1 MKKLLALLLALS
13 LVFALAACGQGESTT
28 TEPPAETEAP
38 EETPGDDF
46 IDPAPT
52 PVEVIV
58 FAAAS
63 MEATLTRIAELYKEV
78 APNVTLTFTFDSSGT
93 LKTQIEEG
101 AVCDLFI
108 SAAQKQM
115 NQLDAADSTGTNTD
129 GLDYVVS
136 ESRIDL
142 VENKVVLAVPD
153 DNPAGIE
160 GFTDLATDKLSLLCL
175 GNDDVPVGAYSL
187 QILEYLGIDIAGLES
202 AGKVTYAS
210 NVSEVANQVKE
221 GAVDCGIIYATDAF
235 TYELNVVDQA
245 TSEMCDQ
252 VIYPAA
258 VMKSG
263 TEGAAE
269 AAQAFLDY
277 IHTDADA
284 VAILE
289 GVGFTVL

>member
-1 MKKLLALLLALS
+1 MKKLLALLLALCMV
-13 LVFALAACGQGESTT
+13 LALAACGQEGSTT
-28 TEPPAETEAP
+28 TEPPAETDIVETEAP
-38 EETPGDDF
+38 VSDE
-46 IDPAPT
+46 

-63 MEATLTRIAELYKEV
+63 MEATLTQIAELYKEV

-101 AVCDLFI
+101 AVCD
-108 SAAQKQM
+108 M

>member
-1 MKKLLALLLALS
+1 MKKMLALVLALAM
-13 LVFALAACGQGESTT
+13 ALGLTACTSTT
-28 TEPPAETEAP
+28 GGETE
-38 EETPGDDF
+38 EETVD
-46 IDPAPT
+46 
-52 PVEVIV
+52 VVV

-63 MEATLTRIAELYKEV
+63 MEASLTEIAEQYKTV
-78 APNVTLTFTFDSSGT
+78 APNVNLVFTFDSSGT

-115 NQLDAADSTGTNTD
+115 NQLDSADTTGTNTD
-129 GLDYVVS
+129 GLDFVYS
-136 ESRIDL
+136 DTRIDL

-153 DNPAGIE
+153 DNPKDIQT
-160 GFTDLATDKLSLLCL
+160 FSDLGTDKLSLLCL

-187 QILEYLGIDIAGLES
+187 EILDTLGIDIAQLES
-202 AGKVTYAS
+202 DGKVTYAS

-221 GAVDCGIIYATDAF
+221 GAVDCGIIYATDAN

-245 TSEMCDQ
+245 AADMCSQ

-263 TEGAAE
+263 TEGAKD

-277 IHTDADA
+277 LHTDENA
-284 VAILE
+284 VSVLE
-289 GVGFTVL
+289 GVGFTVLP